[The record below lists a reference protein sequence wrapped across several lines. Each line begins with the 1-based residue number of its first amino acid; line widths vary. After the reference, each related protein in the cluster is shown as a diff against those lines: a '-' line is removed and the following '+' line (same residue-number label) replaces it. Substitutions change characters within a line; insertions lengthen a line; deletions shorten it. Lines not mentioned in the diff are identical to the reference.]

1 MVLVGSFVSVV
12 RSSRL
17 LATPCLAGPGIALS
31 AVCAADL
38 GSRMSSGITSIR
50 GMTVPL
56 CLRLSDVFLNPAC
69 GCCCSSAGTGF
80 VMVSG
85 SVAAAVWYAVWVA
98 AACCWAGGGDGDWS
112 GSTARV

>member
-1 MVLVGSFVSVV
+1 MVLIGSFVNVV
-12 RSSRL
+12 RSSRSP
-17 LATPCLAGPGIALS
+17 ATSCPADPGVAMS
-31 AVCAADL
+31 AMFKADL
-38 GSRMSSGITSIR
+38 GFRVSSGVASVR

-56 CLRLSDVFLNPAC
+56 CLRLFDVFLSPAC
-69 GCCCSSAGTGF
+69 CCCCSSAGTGF

-98 AACCWAGGGDGDWS
+98 ATCCWAGGGDGEWS